1 MHAQIKPDQINQD
14 LENWRDRMFE
24 VNGVYANRI
33 GKYTVLEIN
42 SPKMRVRYEDGSQA
56 ELNINVQARIWEN
69 IAAEMEAQEAKRSA
83 RAARQ
88 GGTINQHF
96 LKIISLPDT
105 DDLTFPGWPE
115 RVILA
120 ATQENVETVKKGD
133 RIIVYLIEP
142 QIFFAVATITSDPFE
157 YNPKEYFFNVDQNQA
172 HFFSIDIDAEAHS
185 LKQAVSIDSVELE
198 SYPNLMKMRLQ
209 PESFLK
215 MSEDDFE
222 LLAELLTEVSED
234 DEEDLEDDE
243 EYEEED
249 IE

>member
-1 MHAQIKPDQINQD
+1 
-14 LENWRDRMFE
+14 MFE
-24 VNGVYANRI
+24 VNGVYANRK

-42 SPKMRVRYEDGSQA
+42 QPKMRVRFEDGTEA
-56 ELNINVQARIWEN
+56 ELNINVQERIWEN
-69 IAAEMEAQEAKRSA
+69 IAAEMEAQEARRSA

-88 GGTINQHF
+88 GMTINQHF
-96 LKIISLPDT
+96 LKTISLPDT

-115 RVILA
+115 RVIMA
-120 ATQENVETVKKGD
+120 RTAEDAEMVKKGD

-142 QIFFAVATITSDPFE
+142 QAFFAVATITSDPVTA
-157 YNPKEYFFNVDQNQA
+157 NPKEYFYNVDQPTA
-172 HFFSIDIDAEAHS
+172 FFFSIDIDAESHT

-209 PESFLK
+209 PEAFLR

-234 DEEDLEDDE
+234 EEEELEEEEEFEED
-243 EYEEED
+243 D

>member
-1 MHAQIKPDQINQD
+1 MDH
-14 LENWRDRMFE
+14 
-24 VNGVYANRI
+24 
-33 GKYTVLEIN
+33 
-42 SPKMRVRYEDGSQA
+42 
-56 ELNINVQARIWEN
+56 
-69 IAAEMEAQEAKRSA
+69 
-83 RAARQ
+83 
-88 GGTINQHF
+88 
-96 LKIISLPDT
+96 
-105 DDLTFPGWPE
+105 
-115 RVILA
+115 
-120 ATQENVETVKKGD
+120 
-133 RIIVYLIEP
+133 
-142 QIFFAVATITSDPFE
+142 
-157 YNPKEYFFNVDQNQA
+157 NQA

-234 DEEDLEDDE
+234 DEEDLEDEE

>member
-1 MHAQIKPDQINQD
+1 
-14 LENWRDRMFE
+14 MFE
-24 VNGVYANRI
+24 VNGVYANRKS
-33 GKYTVLEIN
+33 KYTVLEVYP
-42 SPKMRVRYEDGSQA
+42 PKMLVRYEDGSEA
-56 ELNINVQARIWEN
+56 ELNMNVQARIWEN

-88 GGTINQHF
+88 GGAINQHY
-96 LKIISLPDT
+96 LKLISLPDT

-115 RVILA
+115 RVIMA
-120 ATQENVETVKKGD
+120 PTPEDVDAVKKGD

-142 QIFFAVATITSDPFE
+142 QIFFAVATITSDPYE
-157 YNPKEYFFNVDQNQA
+157 NNPKDYFFNVDA
-172 HFFSIDIDAEAHS
+172 HRAYFFSIDIDAEAHN
-185 LKQAVSIDSVELE
+185 LKQAVLIDSVELE

-234 DEEDLEDDE
+234 DEEELEE
-243 EYEEED
+243 EEEFEEED

>member
-1 MHAQIKPDQINQD
+1 
-14 LENWRDRMFE
+14 MFE
-24 VNGVYANRI
+24 ENGVYANRK
-33 GKYTVLEIN
+33 GKYTVLEVN
-42 SPKMRVRYEDGSQA
+42 PPKMRVRYDDGSEA
-56 ELNINVQARIWEN
+56 ELNMNVQARIWEN

-88 GGTINQHF
+88 AGIVNQHF
-96 LKIISLPDT
+96 LKTISLPDT
-105 DDLTFPGWPE
+105 DDHTFPGWPE
-115 RVILA
+115 RVLMA
-120 ATQENVETVKKGD
+120 STPEDVETVKKGD

-142 QIFFAVATITSDPFE
+142 QVFFAVATITSDPFE
-157 YNPKEYFFNVDQNQA
+157 DNPKDYFFNSDQQQA
-172 HFFSIDIDAEAHS
+172 YFFSIDIDAEAHS

-234 DEEDLEDDE
+234 EEEELEDEE